1 MSEQDVN
8 LQSFENGVYTAVL
21 LWTGYSCYVPSRTR
35 VVHIRGAPRG
45 VFAGVLSAARTRG
58 GCGRGQVAY
67 RRLGHVGGRGRGQV
81 AYRRLGHARGR
92 GRGQV
97 VYLDYWRLGDATT

>member
-1 MSEQDVN
+1 MQPGREV
-8 LQSFENGVYTAVL
+8 QSRIQKWNCGACTSTAVP
-21 LWTGYSCYVPSRTR
+21 GYVLASLVRAR
-35 VVHIRGAPRG
+35 
-45 VFAGVLSAARTRG
+45 AGGLSAARTRG
-58 GCGRGQVAY
+58 RCGRGQVAY

-97 VYLDYWRLGDATT
+97 VYLDYRRLGDATT